1 MVTRKSIKALLTAVL
16 CTGAMVTAAGTA
28 DAATSA
34 RDGGTVVLA
43 VNTFQNL
50 DTLRCMD
57 DSNLGF
63 RTFPC
68 NSLDFQKW
76 NVHVFN
82 DGTRRFQNLATGRC
96 LYDGPAGFSTQFCGS
111 SENVSWHILRHH
123 EVRLT
128 FRNQATDRCIDD
140 SDNSGFRTTRCN
152 GGLHQDWV

>member
-1 MVTRKSIKALLTAVL
+1 MKSMKALLAAALCAGALFTAS
-16 CTGAMVTAAGTA
+16 GTAA
-28 DAATSA
+28 AAQESQ
-34 RDGGTVVLA
+34 DGGTTVLA
-43 VNTFQNL
+43 VNTFQSL
-50 DTLRCMD
+50 GTYRCMD

-68 NSLDFQKW
+68 NGTDFQKW

-111 SENVSWHILRHH
+111 SEAVSWYIVRHH

-128 FRNQATDRCIDD
+128 FRNQYTDRCIDD
-140 SDNSGFRTTRCN
+140 SDDSGFRTTRCN
-152 GGLHQDWV
+152 GGLYQDWV